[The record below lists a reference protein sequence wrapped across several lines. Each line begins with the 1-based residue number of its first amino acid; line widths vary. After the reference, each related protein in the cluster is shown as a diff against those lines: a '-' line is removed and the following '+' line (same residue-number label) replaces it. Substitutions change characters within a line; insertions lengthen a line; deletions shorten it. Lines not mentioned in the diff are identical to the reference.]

1 MSCGNPHETPCT
13 EVLSWT
19 YLYIDGEIDEVH
31 YLEVKTHLTQCP
43 PCRDTYSA
51 EILLKA
57 MVKRSCEGAAITKA
71 RRARIAAELR
81 QISITYLD

>member
-1 MSCGNPHETPCT
+1 MSCGNPNETPCT
-13 EVLSWT
+13 EVLSST

-43 PCRDTYSA
+43 PCRDRYSA

-57 MVKRSCEGAAITKA
+57 MVKSSCVGAAITTD
-71 RRARIAAELR
+71 RRARIVAELR
-81 QISITYLD
+81 QTSITYFD